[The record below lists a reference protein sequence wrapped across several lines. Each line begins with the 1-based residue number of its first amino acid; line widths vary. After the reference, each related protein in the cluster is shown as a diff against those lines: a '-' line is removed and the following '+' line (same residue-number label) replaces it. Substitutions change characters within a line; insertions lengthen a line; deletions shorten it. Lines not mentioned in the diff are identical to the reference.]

1 MSSRLSAQYSQLFCL
16 SQDWPCLRLRGHVQ
30 SRLIFL
36 FLYCF
41 ITYKVLPI
49 GRNPLS
55 RGVVVS
61 IGGFSWVFPGS
72 TPKCIHVKKHKNAW
86 TYAQTQWKPRNPKP
100 SKLLWLCSRW
110 LACRT
115 LKPEMWVE
123 ISTGVERLIDVSA
136 TLESISV
143 FRQTFNGNTAWL
155 GAYTSCAKAKKFNN
169 RLFVA

>member
-1 MSSRLSAQYSQLFCL
+1 M
-16 SQDWPCLRLRGHVQ
+16 
-30 SRLIFL
+30 
-36 FLYCF
+36 
-41 ITYKVLPI
+41 PI

-136 TLESISV
+136 TLEPISV

-155 GAYTSCAKAKKFNN
+155 GAYTSCAEAKNSITGYLLPKIAAIAVSDPPIVVPFISCDSE
-169 RLFVA
+169 RLGFLWIE